1 MTLIRKVLS
10 VCLFFVRM
18 QIVILVYINHDFNDV
33 FAIAL
38 PLIG

>member
-1 MTLIRKVLS
+1 
-10 VCLFFVRM
+10 M
-18 QIVILVYINHDFNDV
+18 QIVILVYINHEFMGV

>member
-1 MTLIRKVLS
+1 
-10 VCLFFVRM
+10 M